1 LNSGDKR
8 EIILPGH
15 QDHGHVTHG
24 GRPADIFLRRRIKL
38 PRRLHR
44 VLGTSG
50 LFSTA
55 YGNVGSSIYYAL
67 GVVSMSALGLTPP
80 VLILSGVIFLFTAL
94 TYAEGATAI
103 PESGGSGAFARRAFN
118 DWISFTASWVLMIDY
133 IVTMAISSFSA
144 ANYMGFFFPILKT
157 FPTNSVVG
165 VVIIVML
172 AFINVLGVKESSR
185 LNVGL
190 VIVDIVTQVMVAILG
205 VVLIISLPTLIQ
217 NVRWGVAPTFDQLLF
232 GISISMVAYTG
243 IETVANLGSEA
254 KDPVKSIPRAVMLV
268 FFTVLVLYSLL
279 SMTAL
284 SAYPVYQAPDG
295 KWVTD
300 LTQKFLEDPIM
311 GIAYAMPG
319 IIPNFLGFW
328 VALLAATILIIAT
341 NAGMLGAS
349 RLAYFMGQRQ
359 QLPSVFSALSK
370 RAHVPL
376 NSIFLFS
383 AIAIVLVATG
393 KVELLADLYAFGA
406 VLAYTLAHASIIAL
420 RIKEPQLPR
429 PFKIPLNIKIKGRE
443 IPLTAVLGGLVTA
456 LTWVIVVYT
465 HPIGRIVGFV
475 WLAVGL
481 VIYYI
486 YRKYKRNHKEDE
498 TGGHVT

>member
-1 LNSGDKR
+1 VR
-8 EIILPGH
+8 
-15 QDHGHVTHG
+15 G
-24 GRPADIFLRRRIKL
+24 GRLGDLFIRRKLKL

-44 VLGTSG
+44 VLGVGS
-50 LFSTA
+50 LFSVA

-80 VLILSGVIFLFTAL
+80 VLMLSGILFLFTAL

-118 DWISFTASWVLMIDY
+118 DWISFITSWVLMIDY
-133 IVTMAISSFSA
+133 IVTIAISAFTA
-144 ANYMGFFFPILKT
+144 ANYMGFFFPVLKT
-157 FPTNSVVG
+157 WPTNSIVG
-165 VVIIVML
+165 IVIVFVL
-172 AFINVLGVKESSR
+172 AFVNLVGVKESSR
-185 LNVGL
+185 LNIFL
-190 VIVDIVTQVMVAILG
+190 VIVDIITQVMIAILG
-205 VVLIISLPTLIQ
+205 LLIIISIPTLI
-217 NVRWGVAPTFDQLLF
+217 NNIRWGVAPTFDQLLF

-254 KDPVKSIPRAVMLV
+254 RDPVKSIPRAVMLV
-268 FFTVLVLYSLL
+268 FATVIMLYALL

-319 IIPNFLGFW
+319 YIPVFLGFW

-359 QLPSVFSALSK
+359 QLPGFFSKLTK
-370 RAHVPL
+370 KAHVPR
-376 NSIFLFS
+376 NSILIFS
-383 AIAIVLVATG
+383 AIAVALIVTG

-429 PFKIPLNIKIKGRE
+429 PFKIPLNITIAGRQ
-443 IPLTAVLGGLVTA
+443 IPLTAVLGGLATTVTW
-456 LTWVIVVYT
+456 LIVVYT

-475 WLAVGL
+475 WIAVGL
-481 VIYYI
+481 LIFFL
-486 YRKYKRNHKEDE
+486 YRRYKNKHSQLSG
-498 TGGHVT
+498 TGAAADSTPTQQDQASN